1 MSFLQKGKEK
11 ERLFASLFES
21 TTESTREEDMFLHW
35 DIKIP
40 VDVKGI
46 KKINRGDREANENF
60 HYVEL
65 RNVNGKKGWIYGEAM
80 YFAFETTN
88 YWILVG
94 KRQLQELIAVKCA
107 KKRLGR
113 DPYELRTRAGRKDLI
128 TIVPTLDL
136 CYISTEIISKK

>member
-11 ERLFASLFES
+11 EQLFASLFQNC
-21 TTESTREEDMFLHW
+21 TESTKEEDMFQHW

-46 KKINRGDREANENF
+46 KKVNRGDREANENF

-65 RNVNGKKGWIYGEAM
+65 KNVNGAKGWLYGAAFF
-80 YFAFETTN
+80 FAFETN
-88 YWILVG
+88 DYWILVG
-94 KRQLQELIAVKCA
+94 KGQLQELIAEKCA
-107 KKRLGR
+107 AKIPGR
-113 DPYELRTRAGRKDLI
+113 EKYQLRQRAGRKDLI

-136 CYISTEIISKK
+136 CYISTEIIKK